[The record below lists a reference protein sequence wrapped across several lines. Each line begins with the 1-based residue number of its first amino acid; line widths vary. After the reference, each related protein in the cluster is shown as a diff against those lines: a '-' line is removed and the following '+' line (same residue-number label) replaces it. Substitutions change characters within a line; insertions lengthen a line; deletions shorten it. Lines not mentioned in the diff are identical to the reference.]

1 MLILPVN
8 HEQRTSDFAC
18 AQAGCPV
25 CLNALLAQH
34 DRLVFWVARRQYP
47 GQADYADLIQ
57 EGRIGL
63 WQAILHYD
71 PGRGFHFS
79 SYAWEAIRHRI
90 WQVVGQATQ
99 AEGGWEAQPAA
110 DILADII
117 AVWQAEQIRQAV
129 EEELACLPERMRQV
143 IELAYGLAGQEPIS
157 LAEIGRRIGVT
168 RERVRQMRND
178 ALVLLRLPAL
188 SLRLRSLSEQAS
200 RPAYRHALSLNRVW
214 LQRRRV
220 SR

>member
-8 HEQRTSDFAC
+8 HEQRVSDFAC
-18 AQAGCPV
+18 AQAGCPI
-25 CLNALLAQH
+25 CLNGLLVQH
-34 DRLVFWVARRQYP
+34 ERLVDWVARRQYR

-71 PGRGFHFS
+71 PGRGYHFS

-90 WQVVGQATQ
+90 WQVVGQASQ
-99 AEGGWEAQPAA
+99 VEGEWEAQGGG
-110 DILADII
+110 DVLTEII
-117 AVWQAEQIRQAV
+117 AAWQAEQICQAIQA
-129 EEELACLPERMRQV
+129 ELACLPERMRQV
-143 IELAYGLAGQEPIS
+143 TELAYGLAGQVPLS
-157 LAEIGRRIGVT
+157 LAAIGRQLGLS
-168 RERVRQMRND
+168 RERVRQIRNE
-178 ALVLLRLPAL
+178 ALGLLRLPAL

-200 RPAYRHALSLNRVW
+200 RTAYRQALQLNRAW
-214 LQRRRV
+214 LRRGRV

>member
-8 HEQRTSDFAC
+8 HEQRSSDFAC
-18 AQAGCPV
+18 AQAGCPT

-71 PGRGFHFS
+71 PGRGLSFS
-79 SYAWEAIRHRI
+79 TLAWKVIRHRI
-90 WQVVGQATQ
+90 WNAVERASKREGWLEGKRGGDSL
-99 AEGGWEAQPAA
+99 AE
-110 DILADII
+110 II
-117 AVWQAEQIRQAV
+117 AVWQAKQIQQAV
-129 EEELACLPERMRQV
+129 QEELACLPERVRQV
-143 IELAYGLAGQEPIS
+143 IELAYGLAGQDPIS
-157 LAEIGRRIGVT
+157 LAEIGRRLGLT
-168 RERVRQMRND
+168 RERVRQVRND

-200 RPAYRHALSLNRVW
+200 RPAYRHALSLNRAW
-214 LQRRRV
+214 LRRRRV

>member
-8 HEQRTSDFAC
+8 HEQRASDFAC
-18 AQAGCPV
+18 AQAGCSI

-34 DRLVFWVARRQYP
+34 ERLVYWVARRQYP
-47 GQADYADLIQ
+47 GQADYVDLIQ

-71 PGRGFHFS
+71 PGRGYHFS
-79 SYAWEAIRHRI
+79 SYAWEAIRHQI
-90 WQVVGQATQ
+90 WHAVGQASHV
-99 AEGGWEAQPAA
+99 EGEREAPPGG
-110 DILADII
+110 DILGEII
-117 AVWQAEQIRQAV
+117 AVWQAEQIRQAIQA
-129 EEELACLPERMRQV
+129 ELACLPERMRQV
-143 IELAYGLAGQEPIS
+143 MELAYGLAGEAPLS
-157 LAEIGRRIGVT
+157 LAAIGRQMGVC
-168 RERVRQMRND
+168 RERVRQIRNE

-200 RPAYRHALSLNRVW
+200 RAAYRQALSLNRAW
-214 LQRRRV
+214 LRRGRV